1 MNYSYIF
8 TRMFNKG
15 FIGFGLGFGLLLLL
29 FLLGLF
35 LFIKNKYLNKM
46 CGCNKNKKVVREG
59 FKGDSNGNGGTGSS
73 GSGNSGSA
81 WSDDLLNRFASYQDS
96 ANDNRNRYNM
106 EVIQQQA
113 SPSEAET
120 LIHTGYWPWSDDTK
134 YEYTDAIWHH
144 KIIKI
149 NVGNALDYAMKTY
162 NESAIKQ
169 MMSWNTKEGQFLLY
183 GSKGNGKGKDNKY
196 DTIKCSTDESNNA
209 SMIGIIKKEF
219 KDDYIENSVPI
230 SNEDIPLKMPGF
242 SFLNGPCNPC
252 VALHNDYSCPFK
264 LNVKGDDTTSP
275 IWSRLWS

>member
-15 FIGFGLGFGLLLLL
+15 FIGFGFGLFLFLLLLGFCL
-29 FLLGLF
+29 IFYF

-46 CGCNKNKKVVREG
+46 CGCNKKDSVREG
-59 FKGDSNGNGGTGSS
+59 FKSDSGTETGTGTGTS
-73 GSGNSGSA
+73 G
-81 WSDDLLNRFASYQDS
+81 WSDDLLNRFASYQDT

-106 EVIQQQA
+106 GIIQQQA
-113 SPSEAET
+113 SPYEAET

-183 GSKGNGKGKDNKY
+183 GSKGKGDKY

>member
-1 MNYSYIF
+1 
-8 TRMFNKG
+8 MFNKG
-15 FIGFGLGFGLLLLL
+15 FIGFGLLFLLLLGFCL
-29 FLLGLF
+29 IFYF

-46 CGCNKNKKVVREG
+46 CGCNKKDLVREG
-59 FKGDSNGNGGTGSS
+59 FKGGT
-73 GSGNSGSA
+73 A
-81 WSDDLLNRFASYQDS
+81 WSDDLLNRFASYQNNS
-96 ANDNRNRYNM
+96 NDNRNRYNM
-106 EVIQQQA
+106 EVIQQHA
-113 SPSEAET
+113 SPYEAET

-149 NVGNALDYAMKTY
+149 NVGDALDYAMKTY

-183 GSKGNGKGKDNKY
+183 GSKGKGKGKGNKY

-230 SNEDIPLKMPGF
+230 SNEDIPNQMSGF
-242 SFLNGPCNPC
+242 SFLKGSCNPC

>member
-1 MNYSYIF
+1 
-8 TRMFNKG
+8 
-15 FIGFGLGFGLLLLL
+15 
-29 FLLGLF
+29 
-35 LFIKNKYLNKM
+35 M
-46 CGCNKNKKVVREG
+46 CGCNKKVVREG
-59 FKGDSNGNGGTGSS
+59 FKG
-73 GSGNSGSA
+73 NSGTA
-81 WSDDLLNRFASYQDS
+81 WSDDLLNRFASYQNS

-113 SPSEAET
+113 SPYEAET

-169 MMSWNTKEGQFLLY
+169 LMSWNTKEGQFLLY
-183 GSKGNGKGKDNKY
+183 GSKGKGKGNKY

-230 SNEDIPLKMPGF
+230 SNEDIPLKMSGF
-242 SFLNGPCNPC
+242 SFLKGPFNPC

-264 LNVKGDDTTSP
+264 LNVKGDDTTSSV
-275 IWSRLWS
+275 WSRLWS

>member
-1 MNYSYIF
+1 MNYSYNF
-8 TRMFNKG
+8 TRTNLKWLNLKI
-15 FIGFGLGFGLLLLL
+15 FIGFGLLL
-29 FLLGLF
+29 FLLLLGLIFYF

-46 CGCNKNKKVVREG
+46 CGCNKKVIREG
-59 FKGDSNGNGGTGSS
+59 FKGSGSGSGTGGTG
-73 GSGNSGSA
+73 G

-96 ANDNRNRYNM
+96 SNDNRNRYNM

-113 SPSEAET
+113 SPYEVET

-149 NVGNALDYAMKTY
+149 NVGDALDYAMKTY

-183 GSKGNGKGKDNKY
+183 GSKGNGNGNY
-196 DTIKCSTDESNNA
+196 NTIKCSTDESNNA

-230 SNEDIPLKMPGF
+230 SNEDIPLKMSGF

>member
-1 MNYSYIF
+1 MNYMNYSYIF

-15 FIGFGLGFGLLLLL
+15 FIGFGLLFLLLLGFCL
-29 FLLGLF
+29 IFYF

-46 CGCNKNKKVVREG
+46 CGCNKKDLVREG
-59 FKGDSNGNGGTGSS
+59 FKGGT
-73 GSGNSGSA
+73 A
-81 WSDDLLNRFASYQDS
+81 WSDDLLNRFASYQNNS
-96 ANDNRNRYNM
+96 NDNRNRYNM
-106 EVIQQQA
+106 EVIQQHA
-113 SPSEAET
+113 SPYEAET

-149 NVGNALDYAMKTY
+149 NVGDALDYAMKTY

-183 GSKGNGKGKDNKY
+183 GSKGKGKGKGNKY

-230 SNEDIPLKMPGF
+230 SNEDIPNQMSGF
-242 SFLNGPCNPC
+242 SFLKGSCNPC